1 MKHLAK
7 AVKVLS
13 QGRKEAR
20 RSSVPTRQ
28 ATRRLPGS
36 KMDPRFRED
45 DEAGSGKQKAR
56 FWRALG
62 SLGPVLAAGR
72 GMPGQLP
79 GMERQGSVTEHFL
92 LELTALLRFEGQ
104 AGGRPGD
111 QPSDANGF
119 AGFVAVTVVTGIDAG
134 N

>member
-1 MKHLAK
+1 MKHLAL

-13 QGRKEAR
+13 QGRNETR
-20 RSSVPTRQ
+20 RPSVQTLR
-28 ATRRLPGS
+28 ATRRPGS
-36 KMDPRFRED
+36 KMDPRLRED

-62 SLGPVLAAGR
+62 SLGSVLAVGR

-79 GMERQGSVTEHFL
+79 GMNRKGSVTEHFL